1 MRQITVRDIV
11 KTMRDWAPENW
22 AEGFDNPG
30 LLAGNMDAAVTG
42 VYIALDARVRTVR
55 RAKEAGCNLVIT
67 HHPLFLSGGVK
78 CFCENSGNG
87 DIDTVIECVKTGT
100 ALYAAHTN
108 LDRASGGVNDCLR
121 EALGWLDA
129 GVLSDDYD
137 CGDENMP
144 RGLARL
150 ARLPRVITLREAAE
164 HTARCLGIS
173 NAEYVGDDEM
183 PVSVAAL
190 CGGSGGSM
198 IEEALHAGAQLLVT
212 GEAKHH
218 ERVAAQEA
226 GLGLIVAGHA
236 ETEQVVLPKVA
247 ASLQTAL
254 DAVQCKL
261 PVIYEKD
268 SAVTRRTL

>member
-78 CFCENSGNG
+78 CFCENSGSG

-121 EALGWLDA
+121 
-129 GVLSDDYD
+129 
-137 CGDENMP
+137 
-144 RGLARL
+144 
-150 ARLPRVITLREAAE
+150 
-164 HTARCLGIS
+164 
-173 NAEYVGDDEM
+173 
-183 PVSVAAL
+183 
-190 CGGSGGSM
+190 
-198 IEEALHAGAQLLVT
+198 
-212 GEAKHH
+212 
-218 ERVAAQEA
+218 
-226 GLGLIVAGHA
+226 
-236 ETEQVVLPKVA
+236 
-247 ASLQTAL
+247 
-254 DAVQCKL
+254 
-261 PVIYEKD
+261 
-268 SAVTRRTL
+268 

>member
-1 MRQITVRDIV
+1 
-11 KTMRDWAPENW
+11 
-22 AEGFDNPG
+22 
-30 LLAGNMDAAVTG
+30 
-42 VYIALDARVRTVR
+42 
-55 RAKEAGCNLVIT
+55 
-67 HHPLFLSGGVK
+67 
-78 CFCENSGNG
+78 
-87 DIDTVIECVKTGT
+87 
-100 ALYAAHTN
+100 
-108 LDRASGGVNDCLR
+108 
-121 EALGWLDA
+121 
-129 GVLSDDYD
+129 
-137 CGDENMP
+137 MP

-261 PVIYEKD
+261 PIIYEKD